1 MQDATSSAS
10 RGALSLRLYEQGI
23 RDPRLL
29 AAFERVSRAAFVPA
43 ELRGEADADRA
54 LDIGMGQTI
63 SQPFIVAAMTSALR
77 LSGRERVLEVG
88 TGSGYQ
94 TAILAEMLPLE
105 AVVRTMEVRPALL
118 QRAQDTLLSL
128 GYRNVDFR
136 LGDGALGWPEAA
148 PFDAILVGAA
158 PRRVPEPLLEQLAPG
173 GRLVI
178 PVGSDLDHQNLELW
192 QKDPRTGRCHGDV
205 LMGVRFVPMV
215 PRLH

>member
-1 MQDATSSAS
+1 MQNASSSAS

-43 ELRGEADADRA
+43 ELRDEAEADRA

-63 SQPFIVAAMTSALR
+63 SQPFIVAAMTFALR

-105 AVVRTMEVRPALL
+105 AVVRTVELRPELL
-118 QRAQDTLLSL
+118 RRAQDTLLSL

-148 PFDAILVGAA
+148 PFDAILVAAA
-158 PRRVPEPLLEQLAPG
+158 PHQVPAPLLEQLAPG

-178 PVGSDLDHQNLELW
+178 PVGSDLDHQDLALGR
-192 QKDPRTGRCHGDV
+192 KDPRTGRCHRDV
-205 LMGVRFVPMV
+205 LMGVRFVPLV
-215 PRLH
+215 PTLH